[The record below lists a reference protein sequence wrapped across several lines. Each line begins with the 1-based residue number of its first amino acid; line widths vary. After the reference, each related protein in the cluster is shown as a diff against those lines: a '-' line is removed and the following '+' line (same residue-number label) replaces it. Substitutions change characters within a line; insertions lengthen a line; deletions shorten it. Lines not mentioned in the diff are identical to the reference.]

1 MPQGLQAAPLA
12 SRSMS
17 RPSLLMDAQVP
28 LWFEAAYPRLYFL
41 SVTVSN
47 FLYSCIA
54 SIVMAALHV
63 ARPRLASW
71 NEVPVETFSIFVNF
85 ANNSTAMIELSSLGA
100 TCPGFPSVAGQVA
113 AKRLT
118 AVN

>member
-1 MPQGLQAAPLA
+1 MPQGLQDAPLT
-12 SRSMS
+12 SKSMS

-28 LWFEAAYPRLYFL
+28 LWFEETYPKLYFL

-63 ARPRLASW
+63 ARSGLANW
-71 NEVPVETFSIFVNF
+71 NKVSVETFSIFVNF
-85 ANNSTAMIELSSLGA
+85 ANNSTTMIELSSVGA
-100 TCPGFPSVAGQVA
+100 TCPDFPSVLG
-113 AKRLT
+113 
-118 AVN
+118 